1 MPQLYWLICI
11 AQHKLGRTTL
21 KHIKS
26 FLSAVFSYAKNQGV
40 LNGVNPIQDA
50 MIPKKA
56 PAPPDTH
63 AATLEEVLAIMEA
76 LEKAGE
82 KKACVAVALMF
93 LLGCGPVRH
102 VVCAGGLRRQTDSC
116 PSVRAAYLHY
126 RAKN

>member
-40 LNGVNPIQDA
+40 LDGVNPIQDA

-63 AATLEEVLAIMEA
+63 AATLEEGMRGSGVD
-76 LEKAGE
+76 
-82 KKACVAVALMF
+82 VFV
-93 LLGCGPVRH
+93 
-102 VVCAGGLRRQTDSC
+102 GLRPGEARGVCWGITTANRFL
-116 PSVRAAYLHY
+116 SVSPCGIPALQGQ
-126 RAKN
+126 K